1 MRKSTTDRMNDYD
14 AVVMGVL
21 EPILVLSVI
30 YEERL
35 RLLDIANGYRDDA
48 VRVGA
53 LRSSTEVTASR
64 RSISASPAWTVR
76 AFIGS

>member
-1 MRKSTTDRMNDYD
+1 MRKSTTDRMNDYY
-14 AVVMGVL
+14 AVVMGVF

-53 LRSSTEVTASR
+53 LRSSTDTASR

-76 AFIGS
+76 ALIGS